1 MTINQVTEIESYP
14 LPRVEEL
21 FAAMSGGKQFT
32 KLDLSQAYLQIE
44 LEEESKQFVTINTH
58 QGLFQFIN
66 RLPFGVS
73 SAPAIFQRCMENLLR
88 GCKNVAIYIDDIL
101 ITGPTQEEHLKT
113 LEKVLSILDEANV
126 RLNYDKCQFLRSQVE
141 YLGYVIDEHG
151 LHPTEKKIQAIKEAP
166 TPTNITELRAFLGII
181 NYYGKFLPN
190 LSSQLAPLHELLQKN
205 TT

>member
-1 MTINQVTEIESYP
+1 M
-14 LPRVEEL
+14 
-21 FAAMSGGKQFT
+21 
-32 KLDLSQAYLQIE
+32 DLSQAYLQIE

-58 QGLFQFIN
+58 QGLFQFN

-73 SAPAIFQRCMENLLR
+73 SAPAIFQRGMENLLEGVR
-88 GCKNVAIYIDDIL
+88 CW
-101 ITGPTQEEHLKT
+101 ITDPTQEEHLKT

-181 NYYGKFLPN
+181 NYYGRFLPN

-205 TT
+205 TTWK